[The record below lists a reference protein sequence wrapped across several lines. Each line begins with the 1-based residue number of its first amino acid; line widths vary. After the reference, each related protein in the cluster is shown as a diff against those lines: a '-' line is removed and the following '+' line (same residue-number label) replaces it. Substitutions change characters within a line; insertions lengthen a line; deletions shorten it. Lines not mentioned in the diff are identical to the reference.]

1 MLGPSSFHSP
11 WIHTMQRCAAA
22 LFIAA
27 SLFTAGAQAQVARLF
42 PPNTLRGEL
51 VVEQPP
57 EVRLNGKPARL
68 APGARV
74 RSPTNMFV
82 LTGALVGQKLVVH
95 YTTDPMGMLRDVW
108 VLNEAELAKKLWPR
122 SEKELQTW
130 VFDPATHT
138 WAKP

>member
-1 MLGPSSFHSP
+1 M
-11 WIHTMQRCAAA
+11 IRCVLIAA
-22 LFIAA
+22 L
-27 SLFTAGAQAQVARLF
+27 LVAGTAQAQVARLF

-68 APGARV
+68 APGARI
-74 RSPTNMFV
+74 RSGTNMFV
-82 LTGALVGQKLVVH
+82 LSGALVGQKLVVH

-122 SEKELQTW
+122 TEKELQTW
-130 VFDPATHT
+130 IFDPATHT

>member
-1 MLGPSSFHSP
+1 M
-11 WIHTMQRCAAA
+11 IRCVLIAAA
-22 LFIAA
+22 LV
-27 SLFTAGAQAQVARLF
+27 AGTAQAQVARLF
-42 PPNTLRGEL
+42 PPDALRGEL

-68 APGARV
+68 APGARI
-74 RSPTNMFV
+74 RGATNMFQ
-82 LTGALVGQKLVVH
+82 LTGSLVGQKLVVH

-108 VLNEAELAKKLWPR
+108 VLNDAELAKKLWPR
-122 SEKELQTW
+122 NEKELQTW

>member
-1 MLGPSSFHSP
+1 MLGPLSFHSP
-11 WIHTMQRCAAA
+11 WIHTMQRCATL
-22 LFIAA
+22 LFVAA
-27 SLFTAGAQAQVARLF
+27 SLFATAAQAQVARLF

-51 VVEQPP
+51 VVEAPP

-68 APGARV
+68 APGARI
-74 RSPTNMFV
+74 RGATNMFQ
-82 LTGALVGQKLVVH
+82 LTGSLVGQKLVVH
-95 YTTDPMGMLRDVW
+95 YTTDPTGMLRDVW